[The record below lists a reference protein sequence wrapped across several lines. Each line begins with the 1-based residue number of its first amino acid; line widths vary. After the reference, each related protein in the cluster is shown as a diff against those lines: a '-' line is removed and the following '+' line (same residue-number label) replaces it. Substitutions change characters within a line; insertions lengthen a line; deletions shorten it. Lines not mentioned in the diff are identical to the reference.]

1 MKRALGV
8 LLVAAVLVS
17 CTLAP
22 ARESAAP
29 PVSGVLLSN
38 VSRVPADAEAAAE
51 AAGAI
56 NAFGLDLYRRLVAG
70 EQVNT
75 VISPAS
81 IAIALSM
88 ARLGARGSTAD
99 EMEAVLH
106 GLLSDGPDA
115 INSLDQALGLRNREV
130 PDANGDRQQIVLR
143 IANAPFAQQD
153 YGWHT
158 EYLDALAAS
167 FGAGLRTVDYGADP
181 EGARGQINRW
191 VSEQTEERIPE
202 LLGPGTIDSATRLTL
217 VNAIYLKAPWMQ
229 PFREEATRPAPF
241 HRLDGSSVEVPMMS
255 GLADYA
261 YAAGDGWQAV
271 ELPYAGDELAM
282 LLILPDDLAAFT
294 GRLDGPMLASIT
306 SALANE
312 WVALAM
318 PRFETETSAKLNDDL
333 IALGMPTAFDSGA
346 ADFSGMT
353 DQERL
358 FIALV
363 AHQANI
369 TVDEKGTEAAA
380 ATAVAIA
387 GSVPPPP
394 IAMTLDRP
402 FLFALRDR
410 ATSAILFLGQI
421 VDPSAD

>member
-1 MKRALGV
+1 MKKVLGV
-8 LLVAAVLVS
+8 LLAAVVLVS

-22 ARESAAP
+22 AQESP
-29 PVSGVLLSN
+29 TPVSGVLLSN
-38 VSRVPADAEAAAE
+38 VSRVPADAEAATE
-51 AAGAI
+51 AARAI
-56 NAFGLDLYRRLVAG
+56 NDFGLDLYRRLVADKD
-70 EQVNT
+70 VNT

-88 ARLGARGSTAD
+88 ARLGARGTTAD
-99 EMEAVLH
+99 EMDAVLH
-106 GLLSDGPDA
+106 GLLAGGPDA
-115 INSLDQALGLRNREV
+115 INSLDQALAARNREV
-130 PDANGDRQQIVLR
+130 RDAHGDRQQIVLR

-167 FGAGLRTVDYGADP
+167 FGAGMRTVDYHTNP
-181 EGARGQINRW
+181 EGAREQINRW

-229 PFREEATRPAPF
+229 PFYEDATKPAPF
-241 HRLDGSSVEVPMMS
+241 HRLDGSSVDVPMMS
-255 GLADYA
+255 GLAYHA

-271 ELPYAGDELAM
+271 ELPYAGEELAM
-282 LLILPDDLAAFT
+282 LLILADDLAAFT
-294 GRLDGPMLASIT
+294 GRLDGAMLASIT
-306 SALANE
+306 DALANE
-312 WVALAM
+312 WVSLAM
-318 PRFETETSAKLNDDL
+318 PLFETETSAELNDDL
-333 IALGMPTAFDSGA
+333 IAVGMPTAFSSGG

-380 ATAVAIA
+380 ATAVAMA
-387 GSVPPPP
+387 GSIPPPP
-394 IAMTLDRP
+394 TAMSLDHP
-402 FLFALRDR
+402 FLFVLRDR
-410 ATSAILFLGQI
+410 TTGAVLFLGQI